1 MGLIS
6 VKLFGGCM
14 ALNIE
19 DKKLVV
25 EEVSAVVAEAG
36 SVVAAEYRGLTVEQ
50 MTNLRAEARKAN
62 VQIRVVKN
70 TLARLAVK
78 GTKFED
84 MAETFTGPLV
94 YAFSGEELG
103 NAARVF
109 KNFAKDNDKLVVRSL
124 SIGEGAMGAESL
136 ATVAALPTY
145 DEAVAKLLFV
155 MKEPVAKLARAMV
168 AVKEQKE
175 ATA

>member
-1 MGLIS
+1 
-6 VKLFGGCM
+6 M

-25 EEVSAVVAEAG
+25 EEVSAVVSEAG
-36 SVVAAEYRGLTVEQ
+36 SMVTAEYRGLTVEQ
-50 MTNLRAEARKAN
+50 MTDLRAKARAAN
-62 VQIRVVKN
+62 VKVRVVKN
-70 TLARLAVK
+70 TLARRAVA

-84 MAETFTGPLV
+84 MAGTFTGPLV
-94 YAFSGEELG
+94 FAFSGEELG

-109 KNFAKDNDKLVVRSL
+109 KDFAKDNDALVVNSL
-124 SIGEGAMGAESL
+124 SIGEGVMDASQL

-155 MKEPVAKLARAMV
+155 MKEPVSKLARALA

-175 ATA
+175 AEAA

>member
-1 MGLIS
+1 
-6 VKLFGGCM
+6 M

-25 EEVSAVVAEAG
+25 EEVSAVVSEAG
-36 SVVAAEYRGLTVEQ
+36 SMITAEYRGLTVEQ
-50 MTNLRAEARKAN
+50 MTDLRAKARAAN
-62 VQIRVVKN
+62 VKVRVVKN
-70 TLARLAVK
+70 TLARRAVA

-84 MAETFTGPLV
+84 MAGTFSGPLV
-94 YAFSGEELG
+94 FAFSGEELG

-109 KNFAKDNDKLVVRSL
+109 KDFAKDNDALVVNSL
-124 SIGEGAMGAESL
+124 SIGEGVMDASQL

-155 MKEPVAKLARAMV
+155 MKEPISKLARALA

-175 ATA
+175 AEAA

>member
-1 MGLIS
+1 
-6 VKLFGGCM
+6 M

-25 EEVSAVVAEAG
+25 EEVSAVVSEAG
-36 SVVAAEYRGLTVEQ
+36 SMVTAEYRGLTVEQ
-50 MTNLRAEARKAN
+50 MTDLRAKARAAN
-62 VQIRVVKN
+62 VKVRVVKN
-70 TLARLAVK
+70 TLARRAVA

-84 MAETFTGPLV
+84 MAGTFTGPLV
-94 YAFSGEELG
+94 FAFSGEELG

-109 KNFAKDNDKLVVRSL
+109 KDFAKDNNALVGNSL
-124 SIGEGAMGAESL
+124 SIGEGVMDASQL

-155 MKEPVAKLARAMV
+155 MKEPVSKLARALA

-175 ATA
+175 AEAA

>member
-1 MGLIS
+1 
-6 VKLFGGCM
+6 M

-25 EEVSAVVAEAG
+25 EEVSAVVAGAG
-36 SVVAAEYRGLTVEQ
+36 SMITAEYRGLTVEQ
-50 MTNLRAEARKAN
+50 MTQLRAKARAAN
-62 VQIRVVKN
+62 VQVRVVKN
-70 TLARLAVK
+70 TLARRAVS

-94 YAFSGEELG
+94 FAWSGEELG

-109 KNFAKDNDKLVVRSL
+109 KDFAKDNDALIVNSL
-124 SIGEGAMGAESL
+124 SIGEGVMDASRL

-155 MKEPVAKLARAMV
+155 IKEPVAKLARALA

-175 ATA
+175 AEAA